1 LVQLYKVLSSKHFKG
16 GTNVRRS
23 TPGPRH
29 TALVSLVAALILA
42 LFRLAEAATIDAK
55 SASLSDVAAAIASAA
70 DGDIVTIPGG
80 TATWTR
86 TLQVRKA
93 ITLQGAGVG
102 VTIIK
107 DGVQKGKLID
117 WTLAAGNASRLTG
130 IEFQDGGR
138 PNGNPYVMNVL
149 GSNTNG
155 ATFRWDHCAWNGV
168 KGVPI
173 FNTVIGVVD
182 HIAFSNGSLTIWIYG
197 SNWDG
202 QENGDGSWA
211 APVNFGSSQFLFIED
226 CTADNPGPTYLGQF
240 TDAYAGARFVVR
252 HCTLGGLIVG
262 DHGTESTGRERGGRA
277 MEIYQNTFDGHNI
290 NSFFGG
296 SRSSRVIVH
305 DNTVVNF
312 WSPTFFNLTCFRM
325 FYPFRPWG
333 GADGTNA
340 WDVNRTARSYTGA
353 AAGASSGTTVTV
365 SGNPNWMPNQWVG
378 YTLRRTTDN
387 CNSHSINFGEIVSS
401 TSNTLTYTG
410 NGGYGSPPPMSLCA
424 GDSLEIRKV
433 DYALD
438 QPGRG
443 GGSLITGTPPV
454 RPPQWNDQVTEPCY
468 QWNNGNISFNANQKV
483 IRAGEHYFNNTPMPG
498 YTEFTYPHPLT
509 KGLPP
514 PEQTTRNATA
524 NSQHDAHKKRRPW
537 GGKKPERKK
546 AKKTKESP
554 TNEMAE
560 DQENVGN

>member
-1 LVQLYKVLSSKHFKG
+1 MLSSKHFKG
-16 GTNVRRS
+16 ETKVRRS
-23 TPGPRH
+23 TAGPRH
-29 TALVSLVAALILA
+29 TALVSLVAALVLA

-70 DGDIVTIPGG
+70 DGDIVTIPGEMS
-80 TATWTR
+80 TWTR

-107 DGVQKGKLID
+107 DGVQKGRLID

-138 PNGNPYVMNVL
+138 PNGDPYVMNVL

-168 KGVPI
+168 KGVPV

-182 HIAFSNGSLTIWIYG
+182 HINFSNHSLQIWIYG
-197 SNWDG
+197 SNWNG
-202 QENGDGSWA
+202 QQNGDGSWA

-252 HCTLGGLIVG
+252 HCSLGGLIVG
-262 DHGTESTGRERGGRA
+262 DHGTESTGRARGGRA

-312 WSPTFFNLTCFRM
+312 WSPTFFNLACFRM
-325 FYPFRPWG
+325 FYSFPPWG

-340 WDVNRTARSYTGA
+340 WDVNEPTVFFTGTA
-353 AAGASSGTTVTV
+353 AANSSGTTVTV
-365 SGNPNWMPNQWVG
+365 SGANWATNQWAG
-378 YTLRRTTDN
+378 YTLRRLTDN
-387 CNSHSINFGEIVSS
+387 CGSGTPNFSEISS
-401 TSNTLTYTG
+401 NTSNTITYHDAA
-410 NGGYGSPPPMSLCA
+410 YGANMSFCV

-454 RPPQWNDQVTEPCY
+454 RPPQWNDQVNEPCY
-468 QWNNGNISFNANQKV
+468 AWNNGSATFHPNQKV
-483 IRAGEHYFNNTPMPG
+483 IRAGEHYFNNTSMPG

-524 NSQHDAHKKRRPW
+524 NSQHDPNKKRQPW
-537 GGKKPERKK
+537 GGKKLERKK
-546 AKKTKESP
+546 AKKAKASP
-554 TNEMAE
+554 TNEMA
-560 DQENVGN
+560 DGQENLGH